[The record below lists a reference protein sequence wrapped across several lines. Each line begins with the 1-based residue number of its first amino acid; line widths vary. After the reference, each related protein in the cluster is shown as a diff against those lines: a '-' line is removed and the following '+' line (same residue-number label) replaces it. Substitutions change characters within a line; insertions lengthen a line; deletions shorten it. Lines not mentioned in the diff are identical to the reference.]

1 MEHRFY
7 YFHHFMLEAK
17 RCVKAWPVSPLRTRP
32 SLNSPFPLVFHTFR
46 VVEQG
51 KLCELPLAIAPIPS
65 LTIPCSSMWSR
76 PAFVGGCTTPTCSFK
91 VLSAQPSRV
100 KAQAHLKH
108 RSITQ
113 RAAYWGSGGEACW
126 AGVRVPGLTSSR
138 LPSCCMFSVGSK
150 KRDDSSHLD
159 TKPFLRVLPPWLYLS
174 QVSPT
179 KGPSP
184 NAIPLGAWAS
194 VHSRALVPADIEQ
207 DGSPC
212 AKASVCKYL
221 STELLSKRSLGT

>member
-1 MEHRFY
+1 MCSTPSEWWS
-7 YFHHFMLEAK
+7 K
-17 RCVKAWPVSPLRTRP
+17 VS
-32 SLNSPFPLVFHTFR
+32 FV
-46 VVEQG
+46 
-51 KLCELPLAIAPIPS
+51 CELPLAIAPIPC
-65 LTIPCSSMWSR
+65 LTIPCSSVWSR

-150 KRDDSSHLD
+150 KKDDSSHLD

-174 QVSPT
+174 QVSPQ
-179 KGPSP
+179 GPISKRHP
-184 NAIPLGAWAS
+184 TGGLGFS
-194 VHSRALVPADIEQ
+194 SQQILVPADIEQ

-212 AKASVCKYL
+212 AKASVSIYP
-221 STELLSKRSLGT
+221 RSCLARGAWEHGKDFKFSSGLTRNVKN